1 MEVRV
6 RADVDQD
13 FFLVRFL
20 SVDVIVS
27 TFRQMKHHLLLPDE
41 LQLQTSLDKTD
52 KEFGTCVWG
61 VEQLTE

>member
-13 FFLVRFL
+13 FLLVRFL

-27 TFRQMKHHLLLPDE
+27 TFRQMKYHLLLPDE
-41 LQLQTSLDKTD
+41 LQTSSDITD